1 MNAGVSENCML
12 GHLVP
17 QGTGSFDLLLNHVML
32 RDAHEMSEFLRAP
45 VQSNA
50 YVEPN
55 AASVVVQGQVVAI
68 SPLSDF
74 HQVETFWSPSGSAI
88 SPGQYYS
95 ILLFIFSHGVYCF
108 ELVAMLTCFPYCFE
122 LVAMLTCFP

>member
-1 MNAGVSENCML
+1 MKYYYFDLRFSDVNAGVSENCML

-45 VQSNA
+45 VQSNL

-55 AASVVVQGQVVAI
+55 AANVAVQGQVAAI
-68 SPLSDF
+68 SPRSDF
-74 HQVETFWSPSGSAI
+74 IQEAVWSPSSSAL
-88 SPGQYYS
+88 SPGQYFS
-95 ILLFIFSHGVYCF
+95 NSFHFLTLRFIVLKWSHC
-108 ELVAMLTCFPYCFE
+108 
-122 LVAMLTCFP
+122 

>member
-1 MNAGVSENCML
+1 ML

-45 VQSNA
+45 VQSNV

-74 HQVETFWSPSGSAI
+74 HQEALWSPSASAM

-95 ILLFIFSHGVYCF
+95 ILLFIFSHGVLLF
-108 ELVAMLTCFPYCFE
+108 
-122 LVAMLTCFP
+122 